1 MNNVTLMGR
10 LVRDPEVRQ
19 TNSGMATARFSLAVD
34 RRVKAEQRNDPN
46 VQTADFISCVAFGKT
61 AEVIRDYVGKG
72 TKLGITGHIQTGKYT
87 NKDGQTVYTTD
98 VVVNT
103 MEFAESKK
111 NDSSG
116 KQAPAQP
123 TSAPPMNMPV
133 GDEEELPWS

>member
-10 LVRDPEVRQ
+10 LVRDPEIRQ
-19 TNSGMATARFSLAVD
+19 TNSGLSTARFSLAVD
-34 RRVKAEQRNDPN
+34 RRLKAEQRNDPN
-46 VQTADFISCVAFGKT
+46 VQSADYISCVAFGKT
-61 AEVIRDYVGKG
+61 AEVIGSYVTKG
-72 TKLGITGHIQTGKYT
+72 TKLGITGHIQTGRYN

-98 VVVNT
+98 VIVDS

-116 KQAPAQP
+116 KQAPARQ